1 MYRNESE
8 IGKALKELGVRRED
22 VFITSKLK
30 PADQGSEKAPKAI
43 EQSLKNLGTDYLV
56 RVSFSVR
63 TPTRRKGSTRI
74 HSPSSPRLTS
84 SPEEPTRVL

>member
-1 MYRNESE
+1 MKRKCLKYCFFKKNRLVDTASVYRNESE

-30 PADQGSEKAPKAI
+30 PADQGSEKAPRAI

-56 RVSFSVR
+56 SVLFK
-63 TPTRRKGSTRI
+63 RR
-74 HSPSSPRLTS
+74 
-84 SPEEPTRVL
+84 